1 MSTRRTAALWFTGG
15 IAFLVAGLMSE
26 PRNLLTFVAAIAFFA
41 VGIASI
47 LRSS

>member
-1 MSTRRTAALWFTGG
+1 MSGRRTAVLWFIGG
-15 IAFLVAGLMSE
+15 AAFLVAGLLSE
-26 PRNLLTFVAAIAFFA
+26 SRSPLAFVAAIAFFA